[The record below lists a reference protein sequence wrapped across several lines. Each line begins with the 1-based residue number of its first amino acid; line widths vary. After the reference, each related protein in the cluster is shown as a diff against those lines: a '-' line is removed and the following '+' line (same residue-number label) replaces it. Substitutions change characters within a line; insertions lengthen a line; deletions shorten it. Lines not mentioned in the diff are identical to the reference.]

1 MKYNST
7 ALHSSTA
14 KERCKPRGRID
25 RNKGKVGNRIKSI
38 AGKPAD
44 QPRIRLLVACL
55 PQRQV
60 VYAGSGVRVSHT
72 DAVLPFAS
80 LIWPNHG
87 RQPPLEDAAATR
99 LADLLWKHVQLNIT
113 CRPSYPPVDESRS
126 SGWFFRH
133 GIFGWVD
140 SQWLSTTNCS
150 GNCCYKFVVRLLYFW
165 IGFFWIV
172 LIVVLNLHICRI

>member
-1 MKYNST
+1 MKYNSI

-87 RQPPLEDAAATR
+87 RQPPLEDAAFEK
-99 LADLLWKHVQLNIT
+99 LAEGVEGRTFRSW
-113 CRPSYPPVDESRS
+113 PVVYVPALR
-126 SGWFFRH
+126 
-133 GIFGWVD
+133 
-140 SQWLSTTNCS
+140 
-150 GNCCYKFVVRLLYFW
+150 FVPAAKTK
-165 IGFFWIV
+165 
-172 LIVVLNLHICRI
+172 

>member
-38 AGKPAD
+38 VGKPAD

-80 LIWPNHG
+80 LIWPNQFRTTASSRRRG
-87 RQPPLEDAAATR
+87 GNTACR
-99 LADLLWKHVQLNIT
+99 LALETRPIEYHVSPLVSSRGRISVQRTIFPSRDLWVGRLSVALN
-113 CRPSYPPVDESRS
+113 
-126 SGWFFRH
+126 H
-133 GIFGWVD
+133 
-140 SQWLSTTNCS
+140 
-150 GNCCYKFVVRLLYFW
+150 
-165 IGFFWIV
+165 
-172 LIVVLNLHICRI
+172 